1 MRIDRFIA
9 LCLAVLAAPS
19 AFADDSAPPTP
30 QPANVTVNLG
40 ALPVPMPRRK
50 PTSEQMRALVVPMP
64 RPKPAPK
71 SMAALIPMPRPKPEI
86 AVAQAQ
92 HKGKPP
98 VIGTEAAPAHEG
110 ALTSPQSA
118 AAVAAELRG
127 TAAAP
132 AAAPTAPV
140 NPTAGFSVVT
150 RVRFR
155 NGHSDLGDEAK
166 ASLDTLATR
175 LLANEERVRLAAFSG
190 QAGDTS
196 SEARRLSLE
205 RALAV
210 RTYLVSKGV
219 PISRVDVLAFGGSTD
234 GTSDRV
240 DVLVRAI

>member
-1 MRIDRFIA
+1 MRIDPFIA
-9 LCLAVLAAPS
+9 LCLASLAAQC
-19 AFADDSAPPTP
+19 AFAEDGPSPA
-30 QPANVTVNLG
+30 PANVTVNLG
-40 ALPVPMPRRK
+40 ALPVPIPRHK
-50 PTSEQMRALVVPMP
+50 PTPEQMRAALLVPMP
-64 RPKPAPK
+64 RPKPTPE
-71 SMAALIPMPRPKPEI
+71 SLAALVPMPRPKPTI
-86 AVAQAQ
+86 VVAEAA
-92 HKGKPP
+92 HKAKPP
-98 VIGTEAAPAHEG
+98 QIGTEAAPAHEG

-118 AAVAAELRG
+118 AAIATELRG
-127 TAAAP
+127 TTAP
-132 AAAPTAPV
+132 AAAPTPV
-140 NPTAGFSVVT
+140 NPIAGFSVVT

-166 ASLDTLATR
+166 ASLDTLAAR

-234 GTSDRV
+234 GSSDRV

>member
-1 MRIDRFIA
+1 MRIDPFIA
-9 LCLAVLAAPS
+9 LCLAGLAAQC
-19 AFADDSAPPTP
+19 AFAADGPLPA
-30 QPANVTVNLG
+30 PANVTVNLG

-50 PTSEQMRALVVPMP
+50 PTPEQMKALPPPLPRPKPAAESLTALVPMP
-64 RPKPAPK
+64 RPKPG
-71 SMAALIPMPRPKPEI
+71 I
-86 AVAQAQ
+86 AVAEAT
-92 HKGKPP
+92 HIAKPP
-98 VIGTEAAPAHEG
+98 QIGTEAAPAHEG

-127 TAAAP
+127 SAAP
-132 AAAPTAPV
+132 AAAPTPV
-140 NPTAGFSVVT
+140 NPIAGFSVLT

-155 NGHSDLGDEAK
+155 NGNSDLGDEAK
-166 ASLDTLATR
+166 ASLDTLAVR
-175 LLANEERVRLAAFSG
+175 LLANEERVRLAGFSG

-210 RTYLVSKGV
+210 RTYLASKGV

-234 GTSDRV
+234 GSSDRV